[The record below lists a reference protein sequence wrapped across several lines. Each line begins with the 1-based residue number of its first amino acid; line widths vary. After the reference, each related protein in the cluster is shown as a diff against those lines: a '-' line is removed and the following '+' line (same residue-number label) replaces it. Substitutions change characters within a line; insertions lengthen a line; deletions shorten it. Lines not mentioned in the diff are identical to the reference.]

1 VTSKAAITGE
11 KMKLTISTVALVALA
26 TAVSAAA
33 AGVSQDRIPDAQ
45 RPGAID
51 SPGITLTGC
60 VARGTAADTYTL
72 AEVKK
77 DATAA
82 PAAAAAPAELVAL
95 TGTDVDMSKHV
106 GHSVAVTGTYASTT
120 SGPTGTSG
128 TEKPAVPAASVDTK
142 TAAKTFTVKSLKM
155 VSPTC

>member
-1 VTSKAAITGE
+1 
-11 KMKLTISTVALVALA
+11 MKLTISTVALVALA

-33 AGVSQDRIPDAQ
+33 AGVSQDRSPDAQ
-45 RPGAID
+45 KPGAID
-51 SPGITLTGC
+51 TPGITLTGC
-60 VARGTAADTYTL
+60 VARGTATDTYTL

-82 PAAAAAPAELVAL
+82 PATAAPAELVAL
-95 TGTDVDMSKHV
+95 TGTDVDLSKHV
-106 GHSVAVTGTYASTT
+106 GHSVAVTGAYASINV
-120 SGPTGTSG
+120 PTGTSG
-128 TEKPAVPAASVDTK
+128 TEKPAATADTK

>member
-1 VTSKAAITGE
+1 
-11 KMKLTISTVALVALA
+11 MKLTISTVALVALA

-45 RPGAID
+45 KPGAID
-51 SPGITLTGC
+51 TPAITLTGC
-60 VARGTAADTYTL
+60 VARGTATGTYTL

-82 PAAAAAPAELVAL
+82 PATAAPAELVVL

-106 GHSVAVTGTYASTT
+106 GHSVAVTGAYANLNV
-120 SGPTGTSG
+120 PTGTSG
-128 TEKPAVPAASVDTK
+128 TEKPAATVDTK
-142 TAAKTFTVKSLKM
+142 TAAKAKTFTVKSLKM

>member
-1 VTSKAAITGE
+1 
-11 KMKLTISTVALVALA
+11 MKLTISTVALVALA

-45 RPGAID
+45 KPGAPD
-51 SPGITLTGC
+51 TPGITLTGC

-82 PAAAAAPAELVAL
+82 PATAAPAELIVL

-106 GHSVAVTGTYASTT
+106 GHSVAVTGAYANLNV
-120 SGPTGTSG
+120 PTGTAG
-128 TEKPAVPAASVDTK
+128 TEKPAATVDTK
-142 TAAKTFTVKSLKM
+142 TAAKAKTFTVKSLKM